1 MTLNELNAASAEQA
15 SNALMTCCGSSRWVM
30 EMVSRRPFPDDQ
42 LLHENSETAWWGLG
56 EQDWLEAFS
65 KHPKI
70 GEKSAAQWSKQEQSG
85 MAQASHETRESMLR
99 LNEAYE
105 RRFGWIFI
113 VCATG
118 KTADEL
124 HSILQQRIA
133 HQPAEELHTA
143 AAEQA
148 KIMHRRLDKLLA
160 E

>member
-1 MTLNELNAASAEQA
+1 MTLNELNAASAEQV
-15 SNALMTCCGSSRWVM
+15 SGALMACCGSSKWVT
-30 EMVSRRPFPDDQ
+30 EMVSRRPFPDAK
-42 LLHENSETAWWGLG
+42 LLHENSETVWWRLG
-56 EQDWLEAFS
+56 EQNWLEAFS

-124 HSILQQRIA
+124 HGLLQQRIA
-133 HQPAEELHTA
+133 HQPEEELRIA

-148 KIMHRRLDKLLA
+148 KIMHLRLDKLLA